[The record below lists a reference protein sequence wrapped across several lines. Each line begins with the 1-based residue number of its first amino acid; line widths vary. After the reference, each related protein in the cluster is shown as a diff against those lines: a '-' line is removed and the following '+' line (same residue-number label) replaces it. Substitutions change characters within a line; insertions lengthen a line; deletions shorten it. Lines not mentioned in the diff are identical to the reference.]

1 MLKRN
6 KQRKCWRMVLAILI
20 VITIIMPVSPTIV
33 YASDEYDSLREKYK
47 IRITGYDPANPYD
60 PNDQYIKLNLQSLD
74 GSVKKYWSTM
84 NSDYTWDDILE
95 SSETN
100 TVDLSSIM
108 SRLKTLARGWATY
121 GSAYYGDAALLSD
134 TIAGLDWYYNNRLNV
149 SEPYDDWWSWEIGIP
164 INLNDTVVL
173 LYDELAPSQITSY
186 MGFVSHYSPDVDTGT
201 ISGIPMEGANR
212 VWKCKIVG
220 MRAIIVKDTFELQ
233 KSSDGLNDVFKYVEY
248 GADSGFFTDGSY
260 IQHTS
265 FPYAGG
271 YGKELISDISEL
283 LWLMYGSTWE
293 NNSPDKANVYEWI
306 FDTYAPALFK
316 GEIFSSVRGREASR
330 LPAEASS
337 GFDIISSLIALSEI
351 TSNQYADTF
360 KVAHRITD
368 GNSLDLVE

>member
-121 GSAYYGDAALLSD
+121 
-134 TIAGLDWYYNNRLNV
+134 DW
-149 SEPYDDWWSWEIGIP
+149 IGITT
-164 INLNDTVVL
+164 TV
-173 LYDELAPSQITSY
+173 
-186 MGFVSHYSPDVDTGT
+186 
-201 ISGIPMEGANR
+201 
-212 VWKCKIVG
+212 
-220 MRAIIVKDTFELQ
+220 
-233 KSSDGLNDVFKYVEY
+233 
-248 GADSGFFTDGSY
+248 
-260 IQHTS
+260 
-265 FPYAGG
+265 
-271 YGKELISDISEL
+271 
-283 LWLMYGSTWE
+283 
-293 NNSPDKANVYEWI
+293 
-306 FDTYAPALFK
+306 
-316 GEIFSSVRGREASR
+316 
-330 LPAEASS
+330 
-337 GFDIISSLIALSEI
+337 
-351 TSNQYADTF
+351 
-360 KVAHRITD
+360 
-368 GNSLDLVE
+368 